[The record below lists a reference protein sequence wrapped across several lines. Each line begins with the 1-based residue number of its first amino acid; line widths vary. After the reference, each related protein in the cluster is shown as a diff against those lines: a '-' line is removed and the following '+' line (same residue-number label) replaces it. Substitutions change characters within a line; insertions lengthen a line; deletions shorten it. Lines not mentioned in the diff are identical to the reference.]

1 MEAKALT
8 PRDLFDGKVCLEVP
22 PFQRP
27 YVWNEEDQ
35 WQPLWDDLERV
46 TAELLAVN
54 DDEVRG
60 DRLPGHFL
68 GAVVLKQ
75 LASAA
80 GDPSRSS
87 VIDGQQRLTTLQIL
101 LDAAQVVLLEHGD
114 AEDAESL
121 EELVLNPSN
130 RFKNTPK
137 RFKLWPSRVDRLAFE
152 RVMDDA
158 LTVTPELFESRI
170 VQAHAFFLKAIK
182 EWAEVSGDAD
192 KARER
197 LTALA
202 QVLQEHLRIVA
213 IDLSDNDDDQLIFET
228 LNGRG
233 TPLLAADHIKN
244 YIFQRGEDLHADID
258 AWGDTYWQD
267 LDEDWWR
274 DQVAQGR
281 LYRSRIDLFLQY
293 WLTMRL
299 QDEIGAEDVFSRFRG
314 YASRHLTTL
323 VNAEAFLGALRR
335 DADKFRDFAQ
345 MDPETARGR
354 FYSRVV
360 EALEIGATIPLLL
373 WLISDNHAI
382 PPAQADRALA
392 AMESWTVRRTLLR
405 MTMKD
410 VNKLVVALLKHLDKQ
425 KRENAGDAVVAFLA
439 QQTADARIWPTD
451 DQVIAQV
458 PQVRAYGQIRQQ
470 RLRVVLSAIERQW
483 RTERH
488 EDVPLPVR
496 LEIEHIMPRQWSTYW
511 SSPDTDDPQHAARRS
526 HLVHTLG
533 NLTLVTQKLNGTLSN
548 RPWTDSEMAAVPTKG
563 KDAGKGK
570 RSLLARFSLL
580 VLNKKI
586 VDDHVTEWT
595 EQDIRERSQELAK
608 TITLIWPRS
617 AAH

>member
-8 PRDLFDGKVCLEVP
+8 PRDLFDGKVCLEIP

-46 TAELLAVN
+46 TVDLLAVN
-54 DDEVRG
+54 GDEG
-60 DRLPGHFL
+60 GADRLPGHFL

-101 LDAAQVVLLEHGD
+101 LDAAQIVLLEHGD

-121 EELVLNPSN
+121 EELVLNSS
-130 RFKNTPK
+130 K
-137 RFKLWPSRVDRLAFE
+137 RFKKTSKRFKVWPSRVDRLAFE
-152 RVMDDA
+152 HVMDNA
-158 LTVTPELFESRI
+158 LSVTPELCESRI
-170 VQAHAFFLKAIK
+170 AQAHAFFLKTIK
-182 EWAEVSGDAD
+182 EWAEVGGDAD
-192 KARER
+192 KARVR

-202 QVLQEHLRIVA
+202 QVLQQHLRIVA
-213 IDLSDNDDDQLIFET
+213 IDLGDNDDDQLIFET

-244 YIFQRGEDLHADID
+244 YVFQRGEDLHADVD
-258 AWGDTYWQD
+258 AWSDAYWQD

-299 QDEIGAEDVFSRFRG
+299 QDEIGADEVFSRFRR
-314 YASRHLTTL
+314 YAGQHLITKDD
-323 VNAEAFLGALRR
+323 AEAFLRALRR

-345 MDPETARGR
+345 MDPDTGRGR

-360 EALEIGATIPLLL
+360 EALEFGATIPLLL
-373 WLISDNHAI
+373 WLISDNHEV
-382 PPAQADRALA
+382 PPAQADKALA

-405 MTMKD
+405 LTMKD
-410 VNKLVVALLKHLDKQ
+410 VNKFVVALLKHLEKQ
-425 KRENAGDAVVAFLA
+425 PVETAGDAVVAFLA
-439 QQTADARIWPTD
+439 RQTADARTWPTD
-451 DQVIAQV
+451 DEVMAQL

-470 RLRVVLSAIERQW
+470 RLRVVLSAVERQW

-488 EDVPLPVR
+488 EDIPLPAR
-496 LEIEHIMPRQWSTYW
+496 LEIEHVMPRHWRTYW
-511 SSPDTDDPQHAARRS
+511 SGPDTSDPQHAARRS
-526 HLVHTLG
+526 HLVDTLG
-533 NLTLVTQKLNGTLSN
+533 NLTLVTQGEGKVSRSCFTVRCERVRAS
-548 RPWTDSEMAAVPTKG
+548 RAA
-563 KDAGKGK
+563 
-570 RSLLARFSLL
+570 
-580 VLNKKI
+580 
-586 VDDHVTEWT
+586 
-595 EQDIRERSQELAK
+595 
-608 TITLIWPRS
+608 
-617 AAH
+617 